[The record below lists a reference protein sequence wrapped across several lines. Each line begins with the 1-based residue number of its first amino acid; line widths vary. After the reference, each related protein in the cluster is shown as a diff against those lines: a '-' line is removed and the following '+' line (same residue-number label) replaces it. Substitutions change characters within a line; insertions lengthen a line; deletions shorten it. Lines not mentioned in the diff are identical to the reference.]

1 MSSRNKDSTFRK
13 QLGTP
18 DVRMIKDMGG
28 LRTPAVKYVTE
39 VINIPDSPW
48 NPRERRQRRYDA
60 TIDDIMYV
68 TEVIT
73 IRDSPKSPSPSP
85 SRYPTTPSPSPDRY
99 PTTPSPDDYIYS
111 PNYQPCSPS
120 SPSSPRDIIK
130 LIPEHLIKREAI
142 TPPCIQMKEPEEPQP
157 EPQPQPQPEPQPEPQ
172 PTTPAAAAAPTH

>member
-1 MSSRNKDSTFRK
+1 MTNRNKDITVLK
-13 QLGTP
+13 QFGTP
-18 DVRMIKDMGG
+18 DVMIIKDMGG
-28 LRTPAVKYVTE
+28 PRTPAVKYVTE

-85 SRYPTTPSPSPDRY
+85 SRYPTTPSP
-99 PTTPSPDDYIYS
+99 DDYIYS
-111 PNYQPCSPS
+111 PDYQPCSPS
-120 SPSSPRDIIK
+120 PPSSPRDIIK
-130 LIPEHLIKREAI
+130 LFPEHQIKREANA
-142 TPPCIQMKEPEEPQP
+142 PPSIQMKEPE

-172 PTTPAAAAAPTH
+172 PTTPAAATAPTH